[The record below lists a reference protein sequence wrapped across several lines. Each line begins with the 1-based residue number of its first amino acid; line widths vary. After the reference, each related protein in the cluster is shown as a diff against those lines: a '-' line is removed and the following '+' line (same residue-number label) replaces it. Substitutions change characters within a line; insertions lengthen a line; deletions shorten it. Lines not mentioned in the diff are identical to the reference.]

1 MGNNISINSGNTENA
16 VSEIVNRIQTEII
29 DAGKKSGDIILNAME
44 NSAGEFID
52 SLKEEV
58 AQEVEAINLAGDLL
72 IAMADYIRSASAALA
87 DVDKAYNNSKV

>member
-72 IAMADYIRSASAALA
+72 L
-87 DVDKAYNNSKV
+87 